1 MNLDEQRIRELA
13 YQIWESEGCPEG
25 GAQRHWQMARK
36 LLEAELQAQSPAAPA
51 PRVRRTN
58 TARATLTTA
67 AAPASTPTAAKKPA
81 APKKP
86 KAAIQAQKP
95 APDAE
100 PAG

>member
-51 PRVRRTN
+51 PRVRRTT

-67 AAPASTPTAAKKPA
+67 PATAKKPA

-86 KAAIQAQKP
+86 KAAVQAEKP